1 MTAYNFTNL
10 QQVSPYIP
18 GEVMTVGAYF
28 TLGGVLANGDTI
40 TAANII
46 PPSGIQALEVVVVM
60 SQLDTNATPVATFS
74 LGDSLLDGNAA
85 ARYVLAGVMGTNQP
99 NVNVIQYSNVTPT
112 ITSGAYVKGVGYFYA
127 DDENT
132 SGTNNGYLNLVMTIT
147 HAFGTASASGNIFV
161 YFTYRCV
168 GNI

>member
-1 MTAYNFTNL
+1 
-10 QQVSPYIP
+10 
-18 GEVMTVGAYF
+18 
-28 TLGGVLANGDTI
+28 
-40 TAANII
+40 
-46 PPSGIQALEVVVVM
+46 
-60 SQLDTNATPVATFS
+60 
-74 LGDSLLDGNAA
+74 
-85 ARYVLAGVMGTNQP
+85 MGTN
-99 NVNVIQYSNVTPT
+99 NDGRNVIQYSNVHPA
-112 ITSGAYVKGVGYFYA
+112 ITSGVYTKGVGYFYA